1 MFGPGSHLSLAARDE
16 SGRIRAL
23 LEGDFSATNPPRD
36 KADMLETLRIRN
48 LALIDDVELEF
59 CPGLNVLTGESGAG
73 KSFILRAL
81 DFILGERISA
91 DLVRPGREK
100 ALVEAVFR
108 LDGEEFFLRRE
119 LARTG
124 RSRLFINDDLGSQE
138 RLAELR
144 PRLLMHTSQHGQQR
158 LLSAEHHVEVLDAFL
173 ADPQVL
179 AAQRAAREALQ
190 AVLARRA
197 EVERRMAGLMERRE
211 FLEFQLAEIRKVD
224 PQPGEE
230 EELLQ
235 RREDARRA
243 ERTRTLAG
251 EAQGLLLGENGL
263 QDMLSSLE
271 RALAGLGEDD
281 EGLREHAREVGRF
294 RDGLAEMLRD
304 LRASGSSRGEDYD
317 AEQVEKRLW
326 ELQQLQRK
334 LKRSLDSIVAMG
346 AEIEENLSF
355 LDESGLELKR
365 LDKEEART
373 ASALR
378 EATAALNAAREAAA
392 GDLTRDLES
401 ELKNL
406 GFSEHLRVL
415 VEFRALT
422 VHPGIDELRPRFL
435 WVPNPGLDAQP
446 LDRIASGG
454 ELSRFLLAVTSLR
467 SENDQAALIF
477 DEVDAGIGG
486 VTLKRV
492 GERLRELA
500 RHRQML
506 LITHWPQLAALAGR
520 HFMVAKH
527 VADGQTETTVTALEG
542 KALREELARMGGGGE
557 QGHALAEKLLLP
569 LG

>member
-1 MFGPGSHLSLAARDE
+1 M
-16 SGRIRAL
+16 
-23 LEGDFSATNPPRD
+23 ATYDRQ
-36 KADMLETLRIRN
+36 ADMLETLRIRN

-91 DLVRPGREK
+91 DLVRPGRER

-108 LDGEEFFLRRE
+108 LDGEELFLRRE
-119 LARTG
+119 LAAKTG
-124 RSRLFINDDLGSQE
+124 RSRLFINDDLGSQD

-158 LLSAEHHVEVLDAFL
+158 LLSPEHHVEILDAFL
-173 ADPQVL
+173 ADQGVP
-179 AAQRAAREALQ
+179 AAQRAARDGLQ
-190 AVLARRA
+190 NVLSRRA
-197 EVERRMAGLMERRE
+197 EVERRMAGLAERRE

-230 EELLQ
+230 EELLR
-235 RREDARRA
+235 RREESRRA
-243 ERTRTLAG
+243 ERTRLLAD
-251 EAQGLLLGENGL
+251 EAQGILLGENGL
-263 QDMLSSLE
+263 QDMLAALE

-294 RDGLAEMLRD
+294 RDGLPDMLRD
-304 LRASGSSRGEDYD
+304 LRGAGASRSGEFD

-334 LKRSLDSIVAMG
+334 LKRSLDSIVALG

-355 LDESGLELKR
+355 LDAGGLELKR
-365 LDKEEART
+365 LEKEETLA
-373 ASALR
+373 ASVLR

-392 GDLTRDLES
+392 SDLTRDLER
-401 ELKNL
+401 ELVNL

-415 VEFRALT
+415 VEFRTQAI
-422 VHPGIDELRPRFL
+422 HPGIDELRPRFL

-454 ELSRFLLAVTSLR
+454 ELSRFLLAVVSLR
-467 SENDQAALIF
+467 SREQLPALLF
-477 DEVDAGIGG
+477 DEVDSGIGG
-486 VTLKRV
+486 RTLVKV
-492 GERLRELA
+492 AERIRLLA
-500 RHRQML
+500 SRQQVI
-506 LITHWPQLAALAGR
+506 LITHWPQLARLADE
-520 HFMVAKH
+520 HFAIRKEVH
-527 VADGQTETTVTALEG
+527 DGATYTLCASLSPAQRQA
-542 KALREELARMGGGGE
+542 ELARMAGE
-557 QGHALAEKLLLP
+557 TPSTATDSGRMS
-569 LG
+569 GNSI

>member
-1 MFGPGSHLSLAARDE
+1 
-16 SGRIRAL
+16 
-23 LEGDFSATNPPRD
+23 
-36 KADMLETLRIRN
+36 MLETLRIRN

-91 DLVRPGREK
+91 DLVRPGRDK

-124 RSRLFINDDLGSQE
+124 RSRLFINDDLGSQD

-179 AAQRAAREALQ
+179 AVQRAAREALQ

-243 ERTRTLAG
+243 ERSRTLAG

-294 RDGLAEMLRD
+294 RDGLADMLRD
-304 LRASGSSRGEDYD
+304 LRTSAT
-317 AEQVEKRLW
+317 
-326 ELQQLQRK
+326 
-334 LKRSLDSIVAMG
+334 
-346 AEIEENLSF
+346 IE
-355 LDESGLELKR
+355 
-365 LDKEEART
+365 
-373 ASALR
+373 
-378 EATAALNAAREAAA
+378 
-392 GDLTRDLES
+392 TR
-401 ELKNL
+401 
-406 GFSEHLRVL
+406 
-415 VEFRALT
+415 
-422 VHPGIDELRPRFL
+422 
-435 WVPNPGLDAQP
+435 
-446 LDRIASGG
+446 
-454 ELSRFLLAVTSLR
+454 
-467 SENDQAALIF
+467 
-477 DEVDAGIGG
+477 
-486 VTLKRV
+486 
-492 GERLRELA
+492 
-500 RHRQML
+500 
-506 LITHWPQLAALAGR
+506 
-520 HFMVAKH
+520 
-527 VADGQTETTVTALEG
+527 
-542 KALREELARMGGGGE
+542 
-557 QGHALAEKLLLP
+557 
-569 LG
+569 

>member
-1 MFGPGSHLSLAARDE
+1 
-16 SGRIRAL
+16 
-23 LEGDFSATNPPRD
+23 
-36 KADMLETLRIRN
+36 MLETLRIRN

-59 CPGLNVLTGESGAG
+59 CTGLNVLTGESGAG

-91 DLVRPGREK
+91 DMVRPGRDK

-119 LARTG
+119 LAKTG
-124 RSRLFINDDLGSQE
+124 RSRLYINDDLGSQE

-158 LLSAEHHVEVLDAFL
+158 LLTPEHHVEILDAFL

-179 AAQRAAREALQ
+179 TVQRAARERLQ
-190 AVLARRA
+190 GILARRA
-197 EVERRMAGLMERRE
+197 DVERRMAGLTERRE

-230 EELLQ
+230 EELLRQ
-235 RREDARRA
+235 REDARRA
-243 ERTRTLAG
+243 ERTRVLAG

-271 RALAGLGEDD
+271 KALAGLGGED
-281 EGLREHAREVGRF
+281 ESLREHAREVGRF
-294 RDGLAEMLRD
+294 RDGLADMLRD
-304 LRASGSSRGEDYD
+304 LRGVGSSRGEDFD

-334 LKRSLDSIVAMG
+334 LKRSLDSIVALG

-365 LDKEEART
+365 LEKEEGVA
-373 ASALR
+373 AAVLK
-378 EATAALNAAREAAA
+378 EATAVLNAARGAAA
-392 GDLTRDLES
+392 DDLTRDLES
-401 ELKNL
+401 ELVNL

-415 VEFRALT
+415 VEFRPQT
-422 VHPGIDELRPRFL
+422 VHAGIEELRPRFL

-454 ELSRFLLAVTSLR
+454 ELSRFLLAVVSLR
-467 SENDQAALIF
+467 ARDQLPALLF
-477 DEVDAGIGG
+477 DEVDSGIGG
-486 VTLKRV
+486 RTLIKV
-492 GERLRELA
+492 AERIRLLA
-500 RHRQML
+500 TRQQVI
-506 LITHWPQLAALAGR
+506 LITHWPQLARLADE
-520 HFMVAKH
+520 HFAIRKEVHEGITYTLCASLSPEER
-527 VADGQTETTVTALEG
+527 QT
-542 KALREELARMGGGGE
+542 ELARMAGE
-557 QGHALAEKLLLP
+557 TPIANHDSGLVS
-569 LG
+569 GNTI

>member
-1 MFGPGSHLSLAARDE
+1 
-16 SGRIRAL
+16 
-23 LEGDFSATNPPRD
+23 
-36 KADMLETLRIRN
+36 MLETLRIRN

-124 RSRLFINDDLGSQE
+124 RSRLFINDDLGSQD

-158 LLSAEHHVEVLDAFL
+158 LLSSEHHVEVLDAFL

-243 ERTRTLAG
+243 ERTRALAG
-251 EAQGLLLGENGL
+251 EAQGILLGENGL

-294 RDGLAEMLRD
+294 RDGLADMLRD
-304 LRASGSSRGEDYD
+304 LRASGSPRGEDYD

-334 LKRSLDSIVAMG
+334 LKRSLDSIVALG

-373 ASALR
+373 ASSLR
-378 EATAALNAAREAAA
+378 EATTALNAAREAAA

-415 VEFRALT
+415 VEFRAQT

-454 ELSRFLLAVTSLR
+454 ELSRFLLAVVSLR
-467 SENDQAALIF
+467 SREQLPALLF
-477 DEVDAGIGG
+477 DEVDSGIGG
-486 VTLKRV
+486 RTLIKV
-492 GERLRELA
+492 AERIRLLA
-500 RHRQML
+500 TRQQVI
-506 LITHWPQLAALAGR
+506 LITHWPQLARLADE
-520 HFMVAKH
+520 HFAIRKEVH
-527 VADGQTETTVTALEG
+527 DGVTYTLCTSLTPDERQA
-542 KALREELARMGGGGE
+542 ELARMAGE
-557 QGHALAEKLLLP
+557 TTKTDNT
-569 LG
+569 